1 MSLFGVKKEPIP
13 REAPGDCSEGSR
25 TGSLVAEGG
34 HRGLD
39 RPEKGGIYYSKRI
52 TLITMSDYSY

>member
-13 REAPGDCSEGSR
+13 REAPGDCSEGGR
-25 TGSLVAEGG
+25 PTGSSVAEGG

-52 TLITMSDYSY
+52 TLIAKSDYS